1 MRNGRRGHNA
11 NADDIHSRTC
21 QTRCQRVVQEL
32 AGDTR
37 IAANDCLWFVSR
49 GRASLNRQACC
60 RFTQFQGKWRSQV
73 DICKST
79 HAICSEQP
87 GHRGTSRSKIN
98 SPLF

>member
-11 NADDIHSRTC
+11 NADNIHSRTC
-21 QTRCQRVVQEL
+21 QTRRQRMVQEL

-37 IAANDCLWFVSR
+37 VAADDRLWFMSR
-49 GRASLNRQACC
+49 GRASLNRQARC

-98 SPLF
+98 PPLF

>member
-1 MRNGRRGHNA
+1 MRNGRSGYDA
-11 NADDIHSRTC
+11 NADNVHPRAC
-21 QTRCQRVVQEL
+21 QTRRQCVVEEL

-37 IAANDCLWFVSR
+37 IAANDCLWLMSR
-49 GRASLNRQACC
+49 GRASLNRQARC

-98 SPLF
+98 PPLF